1 MLKSW
6 RFRIFHLQKKILREK
21 KIEDNWG
28 RNKKMTKKQK
38 VVFVVVAVV
47 IVLGIILSYV
57 CYHFIYG
64 TRITSREGEAY
75 HKLEGKGVYSPLA
88 VFPSADMDTVSQD
101 FYYQTR
107 DEIFAATCQ
116 IYLEN
121 QYTREQYE
129 AETERLR
136 NLKFSY
142 QDQTNMLYQDEE
154 NYCSVAYVA
163 MANWIDRYEYAI
175 TLDDSNTIIYVYL
188 QNMDAKDI
196 HMQSDYLPKYFQDNN
211 AGKHQDTDPMT
222 SDYRSFYAF
231 RIGDHYIDCMD
242 LADQIEIADT
252 EPETQAEAVAQEV
265 ETPESQTIVS
275 DTSEEK
281 DTSSMLINSETEISA
296 DLDGDGKDDKVR
308 VENYGDIDDLAK
320 DGTRL
325 IANVNGADVAIKDYE
340 TYVYGSTITTGD
352 LSGDGKA
359 DVLWDRYIF
368 GSNYGAVTISILHLE
383 DTGWVEY
390 PNNFIYNPNID
401 LEQPDGFGGQEMYIG
416 ATLFEKDG
424 KTMVRFISLLEDN
437 INGDTMKCTEVSYR
451 KDGWYIEDVRLIDNY
466 YRDGKGDELLAPQYD
481 TLRIT
486 GEVAGNEDRKIVYE
500 IAKEFSEAYFQ
511 GDSET
516 IKKYLVEDYSGTL
529 DTYTDSRESKGT
541 ETVSIN
547 EIKGLA
553 DVGDETGVTY
563 TVQAEFLPAGEDSLF
578 YLFMDFEKQE
588 GGWRIRTYGL
598 EK

>member
-1 MLKSW
+1 
-6 RFRIFHLQKKILREK
+6 
-21 KIEDNWG
+21 
-28 RNKKMTKKQK
+28 MTKKQK
-38 VVFVVVAVV
+38 VVFAVVAAVLAVV
-47 IVLGIILSYV
+47 AAVLVLGIILSYV

-136 NLKFSY
+136 NLEFSY

-163 MANWIDRYEYAI
+163 MANWTDRYEYAI

-308 VENYGDIDDLAK
+308 IENYGDIDDLAK

-578 YLFMDFEKQE
+578 YLFIDFEKQE

>member
-1 MLKSW
+1 
-6 RFRIFHLQKKILREK
+6 
-21 KIEDNWG
+21 
-28 RNKKMTKKQK
+28 MTKKQK
-38 VVFVVVAVV
+38 VVFAVVAAVLAVV
-47 IVLGIILSYV
+47 AAVLVLGIILSYV

-75 HKLEGKGVYSPLA
+75 HKLEGTGVYSPLA

-136 NLKFSY
+136 NLEFSY
-142 QDQTNMLYQDEE
+142 QDQTNMLYQDEK

-163 MANWIDRYEYAI
+163 MANWTDRYEYAI

-196 HMQSDYLPKYFQDNN
+196 HMQADYLPKYFQDNN

-222 SDYRSFYAF
+222 ADYRSFYAF

-252 EPETQAEAVAQEV
+252 EPKIQAEDVAQEV

-308 VENYGDIDDLAK
+308 IENYGDIDDLAK

-340 TYVYGSTITTGD
+340 RYVYGSTITTGD

>member
-1 MLKSW
+1 
-6 RFRIFHLQKKILREK
+6 
-21 KIEDNWG
+21 
-28 RNKKMTKKQK
+28 MTKKQK
-38 VVFVVVAVV
+38 VVFAVVAAVLAVV
-47 IVLGIILSYV
+47 AAVLVLGIILSYV

-107 DEIFAATCQ
+107 DEIFATTCQ

-136 NLKFSY
+136 NLEFSY

-163 MANWIDRYEYAI
+163 MANWTDRYEYAI

-308 VENYGDIDDLAK
+308 IENYGDIDDLAK

-437 INGDTMKCTEVSYR
+437 INGDTMKYTEVSYR

>member
-1 MLKSW
+1 M
-6 RFRIFHLQKKILREK
+6 
-21 KIEDNWG
+21 N
-28 RNKKMTKKQK
+28 KKQK
-38 VVFVVVAVV
+38 VVFAVVAVV

-142 QDQTNMLYQDEE
+142 QDQTNMLYQDEK

-265 ETPESQTIVS
+265 ETPESQAIVS

-308 VENYGDIDDLAK
+308 IENYGDIDDLAK

>member
-1 MLKSW
+1 
-6 RFRIFHLQKKILREK
+6 
-21 KIEDNWG
+21 
-28 RNKKMTKKQK
+28 MTKKQK
-38 VVFVVVAVV
+38 VVFAVVAAVLAVVAAV
-47 IVLGIILSYV
+47 IVLGTVLSYV

-75 HKLEGKGVYSPLA
+75 HKLEGTGVYSPLA

-136 NLKFSY
+136 NLEFSY
-142 QDQTNMLYQDEE
+142 QDQTNMLYQDEK

-163 MANWIDRYEYAI
+163 MANWTDRYEYAI

-196 HMQSDYLPKYFQDNN
+196 HMQADYLPKYFQDNN

-222 SDYRSFYAF
+222 ADYRSFYAF

-252 EPETQAEAVAQEV
+252 EPKIQAEDVAQEV
-265 ETPESQTIVS
+265 ETPEPQTIAS

-281 DTSSMLINSETEISA
+281 DTSSMLINSEIEISA
-296 DLDGDGKDDKVR
+296 DLDGDGKEDIVR

-529 DTYTDSRESKGT
+529 DTYAEFRESKGK
-541 ETVSIN
+541 ETVCIN
-547 EIKGLA
+547 RIKGLA

>member
-1 MLKSW
+1 
-6 RFRIFHLQKKILREK
+6 
-21 KIEDNWG
+21 
-28 RNKKMTKKQK
+28 MTKKQK
-38 VVFVVVAVV
+38 VVFAVVAAVLAVVAAV
-47 IVLGIILSYV
+47 IVLGTVLSYV

-75 HKLEGKGVYSPLA
+75 HKLEGTGVYSPLA

-136 NLKFSY
+136 NLEFSY
-142 QDQTNMLYQDEE
+142 QDQTNMLYQDEK

-163 MANWIDRYEYAI
+163 MANWTDRYEYAI

-196 HMQSDYLPKYFQDNN
+196 HMQADYLPKYFQDNN

-222 SDYRSFYAF
+222 ADYRSFYAF

-252 EPETQAEAVAQEV
+252 EPKIQAEAVAQEV

-308 VENYGDIDDLAK
+308 IENYGDIDDLAK

>member
-1 MLKSW
+1 
-6 RFRIFHLQKKILREK
+6 
-21 KIEDNWG
+21 
-28 RNKKMTKKQK
+28 MTKKQK
-38 VVFVVVAVV
+38 VVFAVVAAVLAVVAAV
-47 IVLGIILSYV
+47 IVLGTVLSYV

-75 HKLEGKGVYSPLA
+75 HKLEGTGVYSPLA

-136 NLKFSY
+136 NLEFSY
-142 QDQTNMLYQDEE
+142 QDQTNMLYQDEK

-163 MANWIDRYEYAI
+163 MANWTDRYEYAI

-196 HMQSDYLPKYFQDNN
+196 HMQADYLPKYFQDNN

-308 VENYGDIDDLAK
+308 IENYGDIDDLAK

-578 YLFMDFEKQE
+578 LSL
-588 GGWRIRTYGL
+588 IHI
-598 EK
+598 

>member
-1 MLKSW
+1 
-6 RFRIFHLQKKILREK
+6 
-21 KIEDNWG
+21 
-28 RNKKMTKKQK
+28 MTKKQK
-38 VVFVVVAVV
+38 VVFAVVAAVLAVVAAV
-47 IVLGIILSYV
+47 IVLGTVLSYV

-136 NLKFSY
+136 NLEFSY
-142 QDQTNMLYQDEE
+142 QDQTNMLYQDEK

-163 MANWIDRYEYAI
+163 MANWTDRYEYAI

-196 HMQSDYLPKYFQDNN
+196 HMQADYLPKYFQDNN

-222 SDYRSFYAF
+222 ADYRSFYAF

-252 EPETQAEAVAQEV
+252 EPKIQAEDVAQEV
-265 ETPESQTIVS
+265 ETPEPQTIAS

-281 DTSSMLINSETEISA
+281 DTSSMLINSEIEISA
-296 DLDGDGKDDKVR
+296 DLDGDGKEDIVR
-308 VENYGDIDDLAK
+308 VVDNGDIDDLAK

-325 IANVNGADVAIKDYE
+325 IANVNGADTAIKDYE
-340 TYVYGSTITTGD
+340 GYVYSSRITTGD

-359 DVLWDRYIF
+359 DVLLERYIF

-563 TVQAEFLPAGEDSLF
+563 TVQAEFLPAGEESLF

>member
-1 MLKSW
+1 
-6 RFRIFHLQKKILREK
+6 
-21 KIEDNWG
+21 
-28 RNKKMTKKQK
+28 MTKKQK
-38 VVFVVVAVV
+38 VVFAVVAAVV
-47 IVLGIILSYV
+47 AAVLVPGIILSYV

-75 HKLEGKGVYSPLA
+75 HKLEGTGVYSPLA

-136 NLKFSY
+136 NLEFSY
-142 QDQTNMLYQDEE
+142 QDQTNMLYQDEK

-163 MANWIDRYEYAI
+163 MANWTDRYEYAI

-308 VENYGDIDDLAK
+308 IENYGDIDDLAK

>member
-1 MLKSW
+1 
-6 RFRIFHLQKKILREK
+6 
-21 KIEDNWG
+21 
-28 RNKKMTKKQK
+28 MTKKQK
-38 VVFVVVAVV
+38 VVFAVVAAVLAVV
-47 IVLGIILSYV
+47 AAVLVLGIILSYV

-75 HKLEGKGVYSPLA
+75 HKLEGTGVYSPLA

-136 NLKFSY
+136 NLEFSY
-142 QDQTNMLYQDEE
+142 QDQTNMLYQDEK

-163 MANWIDRYEYAI
+163 MANWTDRYEYAI

-196 HMQSDYLPKYFQDNN
+196 HMQADYLPKYFQDNN

-308 VENYGDIDDLAK
+308 IENYGDIDDLAK

>member
-1 MLKSW
+1 
-6 RFRIFHLQKKILREK
+6 
-21 KIEDNWG
+21 
-28 RNKKMTKKQK
+28 MTKKQK
-38 VVFVVVAVV
+38 VVFAVVAAVV
-47 IVLGIILSYV
+47 AAVLVPGIILSYV

-136 NLKFSY
+136 NLEFSY

-163 MANWIDRYEYAI
+163 MANWTDRYEYAI

-308 VENYGDIDDLAK
+308 IENYGDIDDLAK

>member
-1 MLKSW
+1 
-6 RFRIFHLQKKILREK
+6 
-21 KIEDNWG
+21 
-28 RNKKMTKKQK
+28 MTKKQK
-38 VVFVVVAVV
+38 VVFTVVAVV

-136 NLKFSY
+136 NLEFSY

-222 SDYRSFYAF
+222 ADYRSFYAF

-252 EPETQAEAVAQEV
+252 EPKIQAEDVAQEV
-265 ETPESQTIVS
+265 ETPEPQTIAS

-281 DTSSMLINSETEISA
+281 DTSSMLINSEIEISA
-296 DLDGDGKDDKVR
+296 DLDGDGKEDIVR
-308 VENYGDIDDLAK
+308 VVDNGDIDDLAK

-325 IANVNGADVAIKDYE
+325 IANVNGADTAIKDYE

>member
-1 MLKSW
+1 
-6 RFRIFHLQKKILREK
+6 
-21 KIEDNWG
+21 
-28 RNKKMTKKQK
+28 MTKKQK
-38 VVFVVVAVV
+38 VVFAVVAAVLAVVAAV
-47 IVLGIILSYV
+47 IVLGTVLSYV

-75 HKLEGKGVYSPLA
+75 HKLEGTGVYSPLA

-136 NLKFSY
+136 NLEFSY
-142 QDQTNMLYQDEE
+142 QDQTNMLYQDEK

-163 MANWIDRYEYAI
+163 MANWTDRYEYAI

-196 HMQSDYLPKYFQDNN
+196 HMQADYLPKYFQDNN

-281 DTSSMLINSETEISA
+281 DTSSMLINSEIEISA
-296 DLDGDGKDDKVR
+296 DLDGDGKEDIVR
-308 VENYGDIDDLAK
+308 VVDNGDIDDLAK

-325 IANVNGADVAIKDYE
+325 IANVNGADTAIKDYE
-340 TYVYGSTITTGD
+340 GYVYSSRITTGD

-359 DVLWDRYIF
+359 DVLLERYIF

-390 PNNFIYNPNID
+390 PYNFIHNPNID
-401 LEQPDGFGGQEMYIG
+401 SEQPDKFGDVKIDDKRPIDSYIG
-416 ATLFEKDG
+416 ATIFEKDG
-424 KTMVRFISLLEDN
+424 KTMVRFISLQYEVD
-437 INGDTMKCTEVSYR
+437 DESTVKCTEASYR
-451 KDGWYIEDVRLIDNY
+451 EDGWYIEDIRLIDNY
-466 YRDGKGDELLAPQYD
+466 YDKREELLAPQDD
-481 TLRIT
+481 TLTIR

-529 DTYTDSRESKGT
+529 DTYAEFRESKGK
-541 ETVSIN
+541 ETVCIN
-547 EIKGLA
+547 RIKGLA

>member
-1 MLKSW
+1 
-6 RFRIFHLQKKILREK
+6 
-21 KIEDNWG
+21 
-28 RNKKMTKKQK
+28 MTKKQK
-38 VVFVVVAVV
+38 VVFAVVAAVV
-47 IVLGIILSYV
+47 AAVLVPGIILSYV

-136 NLKFSY
+136 NLEFSY
-142 QDQTNMLYQDEE
+142 QDQTNMLYQDEK

-163 MANWIDRYEYAI
+163 MANWTDRYEYAI

-196 HMQSDYLPKYFQDNN
+196 HMQADYLPKYFQDNN

-222 SDYRSFYAF
+222 ADYRSFYAF

-308 VENYGDIDDLAK
+308 IENYGDIDDLAK

>member
-1 MLKSW
+1 MN
-6 RFRIFHLQKKILREK
+6 E
-21 KIEDNWG
+21 
-28 RNKKMTKKQK
+28 KMTKKQK

-136 NLKFSY
+136 NLEFSY

-252 EPETQAEAVAQEV
+252 EPETQAADVAQEV
-265 ETPESQTIVS
+265 E
-275 DTSEEK
+275 
-281 DTSSMLINSETEISA
+281 
-296 DLDGDGKDDKVR
+296 
-308 VENYGDIDDLAK
+308 
-320 DGTRL
+320 
-325 IANVNGADVAIKDYE
+325 
-340 TYVYGSTITTGD
+340 
-352 LSGDGKA
+352 
-359 DVLWDRYIF
+359 
-368 GSNYGAVTISILHLE
+368 SN
-383 DTGWVEY
+383 
-390 PNNFIYNPNID
+390 
-401 LEQPDGFGGQEMYIG
+401 
-416 ATLFEKDG
+416 
-424 KTMVRFISLLEDN
+424 
-437 INGDTMKCTEVSYR
+437 
-451 KDGWYIEDVRLIDNY
+451 
-466 YRDGKGDELLAPQYD
+466 
-481 TLRIT
+481 
-486 GEVAGNEDRKIVYE
+486 
-500 IAKEFSEAYFQ
+500 
-511 GDSET
+511 
-516 IKKYLVEDYSGTL
+516 
-529 DTYTDSRESKGT
+529 
-541 ETVSIN
+541 
-547 EIKGLA
+547 
-553 DVGDETGVTY
+553 
-563 TVQAEFLPAGEDSLF
+563 
-578 YLFMDFEKQE
+578 
-588 GGWRIRTYGL
+588 
-598 EK
+598 

>member
-1 MLKSW
+1 
-6 RFRIFHLQKKILREK
+6 
-21 KIEDNWG
+21 
-28 RNKKMTKKQK
+28 MTKKQK
-38 VVFVVVAVV
+38 VVFTVVAVV

-136 NLKFSY
+136 NLEFSY

-163 MANWIDRYEYAI
+163 MANWTDRYEYAI

-308 VENYGDIDDLAK
+308 IENYGDIDDLAK

>member
-1 MLKSW
+1 MN
-6 RFRIFHLQKKILREK
+6 E
-21 KIEDNWG
+21 
-28 RNKKMTKKQK
+28 KMTKKQK
-38 VVFVVVAVV
+38 VVFAVVAAML
-47 IVLGIILSYV
+47 VLGIILSYV

-163 MANWIDRYEYAI
+163 MANWTDRYEYAI

-265 ETPESQTIVS
+265 ETLESQTIVS

-500 IAKEFSEAYFQ
+500 IAKEFTEAYFQ

>member
-1 MLKSW
+1 M
-6 RFRIFHLQKKILREK
+6 
-21 KIEDNWG
+21 N
-28 RNKKMTKKQK
+28 KKQK
-38 VVFVVVAVV
+38 VVFAVVAVV

-136 NLKFSY
+136 NLEFSY
-142 QDQTNMLYQDEE
+142 QDQTNMLYQDEK

-308 VENYGDIDDLAK
+308 IENYGDIDDLAK

>member
-1 MLKSW
+1 
-6 RFRIFHLQKKILREK
+6 
-21 KIEDNWG
+21 
-28 RNKKMTKKQK
+28 MTKKQK
-38 VVFVVVAVV
+38 VVFAVVAAVLAVV
-47 IVLGIILSYV
+47 AAVLVLGTVLSYV

-142 QDQTNMLYQDEE
+142 QDQTNMLYQDEK

-308 VENYGDIDDLAK
+308 IENYGDIDDLAK

>member
-1 MLKSW
+1 
-6 RFRIFHLQKKILREK
+6 
-21 KIEDNWG
+21 
-28 RNKKMTKKQK
+28 MTKKQK
-38 VVFVVVAVV
+38 VVFAVVAAVV
-47 IVLGIILSYV
+47 AAVLVPGIILSYV

-308 VENYGDIDDLAK
+308 IENYGDIDDLAK

>member
-1 MLKSW
+1 
-6 RFRIFHLQKKILREK
+6 
-21 KIEDNWG
+21 
-28 RNKKMTKKQK
+28 MTKKQK
-38 VVFVVVAVV
+38 VVFAVVAAVV
-47 IVLGIILSYV
+47 AAVLVPGIILSYV

-136 NLKFSY
+136 NLEFSY

-308 VENYGDIDDLAK
+308 IENYGDIDDLAK

-437 INGDTMKCTEVSYR
+437 IKGDTMKCTEVSYR

>member
-1 MLKSW
+1 
-6 RFRIFHLQKKILREK
+6 
-21 KIEDNWG
+21 
-28 RNKKMTKKQK
+28 MTKKQK

-47 IVLGIILSYV
+47 IALGIILSYV

-75 HKLEGKGVYSPLA
+75 HKLEGTGVYSPLA

-136 NLKFSY
+136 NLEFSY
-142 QDQTNMLYQDEE
+142 QDQTNMLYQDEK

-163 MANWIDRYEYAI
+163 MANWTDRYEYAI

-308 VENYGDIDDLAK
+308 IENYGDIDDLAK

-390 PNNFIYNPNID
+390 PNDFIYNPNID

-437 INGDTMKCTEVSYR
+437 VNGDTMKCTEVSYR

>member
-1 MLKSW
+1 
-6 RFRIFHLQKKILREK
+6 
-21 KIEDNWG
+21 
-28 RNKKMTKKQK
+28 MTKKQK
-38 VVFVVVAVV
+38 VVFAVVAAVV
-47 IVLGIILSYV
+47 AAVLVPGIILSYV

-136 NLKFSY
+136 NLEFSY

-275 DTSEEK
+275 DRSEEK

-308 VENYGDIDDLAK
+308 IENYGDIDDLAK

>member
-1 MLKSW
+1 
-6 RFRIFHLQKKILREK
+6 
-21 KIEDNWG
+21 
-28 RNKKMTKKQK
+28 MTKKQK
-38 VVFVVVAVV
+38 VVFAVVAAVLAVV
-47 IVLGIILSYV
+47 AAVLVLGIILSYV

-75 HKLEGKGVYSPLA
+75 HKLEGTGVYSPLA

-136 NLKFSY
+136 NLEFSY
-142 QDQTNMLYQDEE
+142 QDQTNMLYQDEK

-163 MANWIDRYEYAI
+163 MANWTDRYEYAI

-196 HMQSDYLPKYFQDNN
+196 HMQADYLPKYFQDNN

-222 SDYRSFYAF
+222 ADYRSFYAF

-252 EPETQAEAVAQEV
+252 EPKIQAEDVAQEV
-265 ETPESQTIVS
+265 ETPEPQTIAS

-281 DTSSMLINSETEISA
+281 DTSSMLINSEIEISA
-296 DLDGDGKDDKVR
+296 DLDGDGKEDIVR
-308 VENYGDIDDLAK
+308 VVDNGDIDDLAK

-325 IANVNGADVAIKDYE
+325 IANVNGADTAIKDYE
-340 TYVYGSTITTGD
+340 GYVYSSRITTGD

-359 DVLWDRYIF
+359 DVLLERYIF

>member
-1 MLKSW
+1 
-6 RFRIFHLQKKILREK
+6 
-21 KIEDNWG
+21 
-28 RNKKMTKKQK
+28 MTKKQK

-136 NLKFSY
+136 NLEFSY

-163 MANWIDRYEYAI
+163 MANWTDRYEYAI

-196 HMQSDYLPKYFQDNN
+196 HMQADYLPKFFQDNN

-308 VENYGDIDDLAK
+308 IENYGDIDDLAK